1 MDAGILQQI
10 RHFQPREMTA
20 YVSSQENRGYQTL
33 CIMEH
38 EDAKTYYFSTRRS
51 ARRTWQYQT
60 DPYVSLFLADSI
72 HARGMEL
79 KGRMRVR
86 VDDRTKQRLWRDSLQ
101 VFFPGGVDDP
111 EFCVLSFTAEK
122 GEYLWDEQRVAFT
135 MDELERAN

>member
-51 ARRTWQYQT
+51 AAAHG
-60 DPYVSLFLADSI
+60 DVEICGFAVHL
-72 HARGMEL
+72 
-79 KGRMRVR
+79 VR
-86 VDDRTKQRLWRDSLQ
+86 K
-101 VFFPGGVDDP
+101 
-111 EFCVLSFTAEK
+111 
-122 GEYLWDEQRVAFT
+122 
-135 MDELERAN
+135 